1 VTLPSGTRLPGLALA
16 AALLAACSVQPQ
28 RPAPPAADIEVP
40 APSPPEPSPSPPP
53 PVEAPAV
60 PASPWQRIRDRFVM
74 ASCDDRPEV
83 LRWARRY
90 TSSPERFA
98 ASWDRALPFLSIVI
112 DELERRDLPGEFAM
126 LPYVESGYEPVAS
139 RGNRPAGMWQLMPR
153 TARAEGLV
161 VRADY
166 DARLDAV
173 ASTGA
178 ALDLI
183 QRYGAE
189 FGDWR
194 LADMAFNSGEYRVK
208 KLLRGRDAHAL
219 SAQDLAR
226 LPFNPIT
233 HEHLD
238 RLLALSCVV
247 ADPARFGVTLPEPD
261 PGEQLSTVVLQ
272 SGMDVRLAA
281 RLAGVDPA
289 DMKRFNAAY
298 RRHRMVS
305 GMPYVLRM
313 PADSVDRFQA
323 AAQSIPVALWNDWRE
338 QRATRTG
345 GLASWAAE
353 LGIPVTVLAT
363 ANAIGES
370 ATIEP
375 ATPLL
380 VPGREADPP
389 PELPTTYVVKRG
401 DTLSAIARRHHVTVA
416 ELKRLNP
423 RLDARR
429 LHPGDRV
436 RLAATD

>member
-1 VTLPSGTRLPGLALA
+1 
-16 AALLAACSVQPQ
+16 
-28 RPAPPAADIEVP
+28 
-40 APSPPEPSPSPPP
+40 
-53 PVEAPAV
+53 
-60 PASPWQRIRDRFVM
+60 
-74 ASCDDRPEV
+74 
-83 LRWARRY
+83 
-90 TSSPERFA
+90 
-98 ASWDRALPFLSIVI
+98 
-112 DELERRDLPGEFAM
+112 
-126 LPYVESGYEPVAS
+126 
-139 RGNRPAGMWQLMPR
+139 
-153 TARAEGLV
+153 
-161 VRADY
+161 
-166 DARLDAV
+166 
-173 ASTGA
+173 
-178 ALDLI
+178 
-183 QRYGAE
+183 
-189 FGDWR
+189 
-194 LADMAFNSGEYRVK
+194 
-208 KLLRGRDAHAL
+208 
-219 SAQDLAR
+219 
-226 LPFNPIT
+226 
-233 HEHLD
+233 
-238 RLLALSCVV
+238 
-247 ADPARFGVTLPEPD
+247 VTLPEPD